1 MAKVRAL
8 DSKLAKSTL
17 AGKAMRN
24 KVNTMDLVEED
35 PNVSVSSV
43 NKTQQ
48 SKKGKPPSAKKKPLT
63 AKEKAAE
70 AERRMNEQMDPDD
83 TSTFMTGV
91 FTSQAKAPSDHQHSR
106 PQSSKKPKVSTNPW

>member
-35 PNVSVSSV
+35 PNESVSSV
-43 NKTQQ
+43 NKT
-48 SKKGKPPSAKKKPLT
+48 
-63 AKEKAAE
+63 
-70 AERRMNEQMDPDD
+70 
-83 TSTFMTGV
+83 
-91 FTSQAKAPSDHQHSR
+91 
-106 PQSSKKPKVSTNPW
+106 